1 MTTAILSDIHG
12 NLDALEAVLA
22 VLDERRPTRV
32 LCLGDVVGY
41 GANPNECVAK
51 IRERC
56 EVALLGNHDAA
67 STGGPEAARF
77 NVHARTAALWTAKVL
92 TPAHRDWL
100 RALPLT
106 HSFASFLCVHASPAS
121 PRSWEYVFDRY
132 DADPQF
138 QYFEEPACFIG
149 HTHQPAAY
157 ELRESGCV
165 PVTSPRLRLSP
176 ERRYIV
182 NVGSVGQPRDRDP
195 RASFVLFHEG
205 AAEIEF
211 LRVPYDIE
219 AAQRKILDA
228 ELPPFLAARL
238 ATGE

>member
-1 MTTAILSDIHG
+1 MITAILSDIHG

-22 VLDERRPTRV
+22 VVDERHPSRL

-41 GANPNECVAK
+41 GGNPNECVET
-51 IRERC
+51 IRRRC
-56 EVALLGNHDAA
+56 AVTLMGNHDAA
-67 STGGPEAARF
+67 ATGGPEAARF

-92 TPAHRDWL
+92 TPENRDWL
-100 RALPLT
+100 RGLPLT
-106 HSFASFLCVHASPAS
+106 HSFESFLCVHASPAS

-138 QYFEEPACFIG
+138 PYFTEPLCLLG

-165 PVTSPRLRLSP
+165 PVTTPRLRLSP

-195 RASFVLFHEG
+195 RASVVLYHEG
-205 AAEIEF
+205 ANEIEF
-211 LRVPYDIE
+211 LRVSYDIE
-219 AAQRKILDA
+219 AAQKKILDA